1 MTGVRTIDALQTTL
15 FRMTHDPE
23 FCDALLAGRGAARAS
38 TGLSDREL
46 APLLSAPR
54 SCFSADRGGRRLEQF
69 LRNVSSEFRAGCAL
83 GGAVFLVAFSRSA
96 QFHDALREGRAL
108 PLAFADYA
116 ETSARE
122 RGDSEFFAVAH
133 LEAEMARVRREAQ
146 TRAVAGACDWVLSPW
161 ARVVSQARGT
171 TERVARLRNDAPDPA
186 TDGSEPAASEAV
198 LLLAE
203 PAAPAP
209 GALRALRSEILSEI
223 VAAFLDEAAR
233 GQSESRWPSFAAEH
247 GLDGDEVVAVA
258 RSFIDEGIFVRAGP

>member
-1 MTGVRTIDALQTTL
+1 MIDALQTTL

-23 FCDALLAGRGAARAS
+23 FCDALLAGRGVARAS

-54 SCFSADRGGRRLEQF
+54 TCFSADRGGRRLEQF

-83 GGAVFLVAFSRSA
+83 GGAVFTVAFSRSA

-146 TRAVAGACDWVLSPW
+146 TRTVVGACDWVLSPW
-161 ARVVSQARGT
+161 ARLVSQARGT
-171 TERVARLRNDAPDPA
+171 TERVARLRNDAADPA
-186 TDGSEPAASEAV
+186 TAPGSEPAASEAV

-223 VAAFLDEAAR
+223 VAAFLNEAAR
-233 GQSESRWPSFAAEH
+233 GQSESGWPSFAAEH
-247 GLDGDEVVAVA
+247 GLDGDEVIAVA
-258 RSFIDEGIFVRAGP
+258 RSFIDEGVFVRARP